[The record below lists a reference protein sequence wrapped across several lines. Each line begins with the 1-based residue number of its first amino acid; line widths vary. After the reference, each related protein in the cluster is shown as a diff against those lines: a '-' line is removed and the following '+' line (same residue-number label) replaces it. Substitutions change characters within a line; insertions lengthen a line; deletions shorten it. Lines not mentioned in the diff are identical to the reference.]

1 MYLNKIMPEGFP
13 VGAQLIAPRGPRL
26 GGARSI
32 APRGPRLG
40 GAQSIAPLHYFCL
53 PTKCHRCIVTETQRE
68 R

>member
-13 VGAQLIAPRGPRL
+13 VGAQL
-26 GGARSI
+26 I

-53 PTKCHRCIVTETQRE
+53 PTKCHRCIITETQRE